1 MALQSSTRSIGGL
14 EALILGE
21 VERRRQAP
29 GAEDS
34 DLEIH
39 RLQAIAAR
47 ARQLEA
53 WGEEILALALAERTS
68 SRGHQAEMLRSH

>member
-1 MALQSSTRSIGGL
+1 MALQSSTRSTGGL

-21 VERRRQAP
+21 VERRRQSP
-29 GAEDS
+29 GADA
-34 DLEIH
+34 DDQEIH

-53 WGEEILALALAERTS
+53 WGEEILALALPDRATS
-68 SRGHQAEMLRSH
+68 QGHQAEMLHSH